1 MNKFDEIYKKIIS
14 EANYNIDKNEKLSED
29 NKKKSSIVKKIED
42 EFKNHFIGR
51 KYICAWC
58 SPNKKKSINEQIEIK
73 RGTIIDI
80 NVELNKVLSNERGY
94 WVVEAIFDNNE
105 DIDRCVLS
113 EDKLKDLTIEKFEKT
128 LKETFSGKV
137 QYYKKSYDD
146 GPGGS
151 GTEFPES
158 VVYKAPDNGQTDEE
172 IIKMIKSIASK
183 NLLIE
188 KQKLLKERE
197 IINKQLQNIDI
208 FLDVE

>member
-14 EANYNIDKNEKLSED
+14 EANQNIDENEKLSED

-51 KYICAWC
+51 KYIYAWC

-105 DIDRCVLS
+105 DIDRCVLT

-151 GTEFPES
+151 GSEFPES

-172 IIKMIKSIASK
+172 IIEMIKSVASK

-188 KQKLLKERE
+188 KQKLVKERE

-208 FLDVE
+208 FLGAE